1 MSPNSTEPITHPR
14 PRRRRR
20 RILISL
26 AILAALAGMVA
37 VGVGVYLRS
46 ESFNRYISAQI
57 REKLTEYGIRSEI
70 GGFAFAWSSQ
80 TARLKDL
87 KLYNGQ
93 TGQPLVTL
101 REAEIQCEIRD
112 LWAPRLSR
120 EIAVRTVRLVGADLH
135 VEIDGKGAT
144 NFEGL
149 RMAPSKSKAVS
160 FDTSTMVTSLTE
172 SALHFKDRSRGIEVE
187 LGKLEAEARAA
198 GGTPEAAKI
207 DLRSTAGR
215 LRYEGRELALDKL
228 ALGAQV
234 STAGAQIE
242 SLSLA
247 SPAGEAALRGAIEDW
262 SAFRYGVDLQSTIRS
277 EEVARVLR
285 PNLRVRGMAR
295 AALRVEGERDKV
307 RIKGE
312 ASAEDLSIAGERL
325 RGLRAGEIHLDG
337 DANHLRF
344 SIGQVR
350 VNTVEFSDVTI
361 GAIALNGLKGETV
374 AGKTRATAAGGTAGR
389 VEWAGSRLDSLTLR
403 SLTAEVNESGRYL
416 IKSNAVLDK
425 GEITG
430 AKFSNATAKA
440 ALDNEFLRVDEIRA
454 TLFGGTLNGTYLQPL
469 RPGSPSRVNAT
480 FSDVRTQEAASLW
493 TAEAVPVTGRV
504 RGEADLRFVGANP
517 RTLNGTIQANFEGVA
532 NEKSDAIPVTGE
544 AAIRAEN
551 GNLFFDRARLS
562 TGATQLTA
570 EGRLAYDGESDL
582 RVTLVSTQA
591 EQMVQIARSIEAAR
605 PFIEKQEPQIIGD
618 FRFEGRVTGEIERP
632 TVEGDVTA
640 ATVGLRDAI
649 LGALS
654 AHIAATPTEMRIEK
668 GSIRAQNEGAVKFDL
683 VAPFDPKAET
693 GKLDAVLDRMTLETI
708 LAAVGSPDAGKFITG
723 DLTGEAHLTGLP
735 GAMEGNAEIRLID
748 GKIADQ
754 PAELAIAEL
763 RFDGRDARLERL
775 EVKLPQSHLSA
786 EGSMNLDD
794 YAFLLQGKADQITL
808 GNLAETAELRDLK
821 FEGVADAEFQIS
833 GKALVGGKQ
842 TDLDWESLS
851 VELTARGQG
860 VKVNGR
866 DAGDLRLTAHTSQG
880 GRLDAELVTRILTA
894 GAAEQSKPE
903 VIKASIEL
911 RKPGRPIVV
920 ESDLNNLNL
929 PTILATFAPDLAPVL
944 AGTASA
950 KLQIAGPTAEEN
962 GTSTFERLRGGLT
975 ITQANLSVYDNPIKF
990 DVPVTVSLEGTR
1002 LLLPAMRIDGQGV
1015 ELNVGGTL
1023 ALAEDSAM
1031 NFSLNGAISFDRL
1044 PSIASGMVLYGG
1056 MKIDARLTGTFAEP
1070 KVNGAIDIEGFGL
1083 STEEQP
1089 IFINDGAGRITLAG
1103 DQVTLERFT
1112 AKANEGAVEI
1122 NGFTKLE
1129 QLRAKEWRYNI
1140 KASEA
1145 EIVLQDFSAT
1155 ISGGLTLIGT
1165 PAGQTLSGTV
1175 MVPQAEYQP
1184 GIDIDNLTA
1193 GSGTGNLA
1201 FGGFGNSSDSLQRL
1215 GLPPVSLRVRVEAR
1229 DSLIIRNEQ
1238 INTVGGG
1245 VLMLGGRLDDPDPA
1259 GRITLDGGT
1268 LRFRGQR
1275 YEITTGALDLPSG
1288 GASPLLNLV
1297 AEGAYSGYRVYIGL
1311 IGPTDNIDLTLRSEP
1326 ELARTEILNLITT
1339 GRTEAG
1345 TLASQDP
1352 LISGVGAAASL
1363 LTTGL
1368 ISKPAEQLLGLSRF
1382 QIDPIIRPNLNPA
1395 ARLTIGQQLFRN
1407 FYISYSTNLATEQ
1420 DQTALA
1426 EYTLSNRFSTLA
1438 TFTQGGSA
1446 ARQSVREGV
1455 FSLEFRGRQ
1464 RFSLG
1469 FSSPPS
1475 FGPGD
1480 TGDPLARLVRPK
1492 LPSAQVIVTPIPGL
1506 KLNAKT
1512 QRELLPVATQ
1522 GFSRSLARLGESRL
1536 KEYLQESGY
1545 FFAAVKSRCE
1555 PESCAG
1561 ERLKLVY
1568 EVDPNVIYDLKEIRI
1583 EGTNLVKYR
1592 DIQDGLQ
1599 SKTASTLSG
1608 NPFLKHLP
1616 ILGGYV
1622 RGLTS
1627 NDRLS
1632 NDTEFLRLY
1641 LADIGYRNAR
1651 VKYRQAV
1658 NPDSDDLIIIF
1669 DVEMGPQS
1677 EVADIAVRGN
1687 AILSAENLLAIVPV
1701 EPGEAFSYTRLRMG
1715 TQQIK
1720 QVYARHGFLEA
1731 DVDPEIVELDNDRVR
1746 LVYNINE
1753 GARAFVSEIEIAGT
1767 TKTGKGWIQRY
1778 FDFKEG
1784 DLLTPAKIRQTQR
1797 DLYSTN
1803 AFREVYVRAEPLGGD
1818 DGSAHKVTLNLT
1830 EAKPLLFVYGL
1841 GYSTDDGVRGLLEL
1855 ANTNFRGT
1863 LDSMS
1868 LRLRASS
1875 REQFSQLSFT
1885 DLRPFGTKLPT
1896 TISIFYNR
1904 NSNLIPFVRRRL
1916 INTEGNV
1923 VESDRGRSFGLNR
1936 FAAFIQTERKLSDRA
1951 SLRFR
1956 YNIERASLFNIDPD
1970 TFPETEVT
1978 RNERAIRLGM
1988 FSVGISRDTRDNVLN
2003 PSRGQLISADHSIAA
2018 RIFGGNE
2025 SFNKFFGTFQSYRTL
2040 DPFTPLLRNS
2050 TLAFSARIGLGGVYR
2065 DADRNGDN
2073 MISDSERRLPIS
2085 ERFFSGG
2092 ATTLRGFRF
2101 ETAGPQGVLEPRAGR
2116 PGELPTLVPLG
2127 GDGLAIFNFELRYPL
2142 SQRFRLVPFY
2152 DLGNVFR
2159 RVNDFSFSR
2168 MTNTVGVGFRINT
2181 PLGPVGVDYG
2191 FLIDPPAYATASGAI
2206 LRQPR
2211 GTIHI
2216 RFGQSF

>member
-1 MSPNSTEPITHPR
+1 MNPNSTEPITQSR
-14 PRRRRR
+14 PRRWPR
-20 RILISL
+20 RILVSIL
-26 AILAALAGMVA
+26 ILAALLGMAV
-37 VGVGVYLRS
+37 VGVRLYLRS
-46 ESFNRYISAQI
+46 ESFNRYLSAQI
-57 REKLTEYGIRSEI
+57 QEKLTEYGIRSEI

-87 KLYNGQ
+87 KLYNER

-101 REAEIQCEIRD
+101 REAEIECEIRD
-112 LWAPRLSR
+112 LWAARLSR
-120 EIAVRTVRLVGADLH
+120 EIAVKAVRLAGLELR
-135 VEIDGKGAT
+135 VEIDAAGVS

-149 RMAPSKSKAVS
+149 RMAPSTSKAVT
-160 FDTSTMVTSLTE
+160 FDTSAMVTTLTE
-172 SALHFKDRSRGIEVE
+172 SVLHFKDRSRGIEAE
-187 LGKLEAEARAA
+187 LNRLSAEARAV
-198 GGTPEAAKI
+198 GGTPEATKV

-215 LRYEGRELALDKL
+215 LTYEGRELALDKL
-228 ALGAQV
+228 ALGAEV
-234 STAGAQIE
+234 SPTGARIE

-247 SPAGEAALRGAIEDW
+247 SPAGEATIRGTIEDW
-262 SAFRYGVDLQSTIRS
+262 SAPRYGLDLQASVRS
-277 EEVARVLR
+277 EEVARVLQ
-285 PNLRVRGMAR
+285 PDLRVRGMAR
-295 AALRVEGERDKV
+295 AALRVEGERETF
-307 RIKGE
+307 RLRGE
-312 ASAEDLSIAGERL
+312 AGAEDLVVSEDRL
-325 RGLRAGEIHLDG
+325 RGLRAGEIQVEG
-337 DANHLRF
+337 DPKLVRF
-344 SIGQVR
+344 NLGQIR
-350 VNTVEFSDVTI
+350 VNAVEFSGVTI
-361 GAIALNGLKGETV
+361 GSVAFNGLKGETA
-374 AGKTRATAAGGTAGR
+374 AGKTRATVAGGTAGS
-389 VEWAGSRLDSLTLR
+389 VEWKGSRLDSLTLR
-403 SLTAEVNESGRYL
+403 GLTAEVNESGRYL
-416 IKSNAVLDK
+416 VKTDAILAR

-430 AKFSNATAKA
+430 AKFTNATAKA
-440 ALDNEFLRVDEIRA
+440 VYDNEFLRVDEIRA
-454 TLFGGTLNGTYLQPL
+454 ALFGGTLA
-469 RPGSPSRVNAT
+469 GSYVLPVRAGAPSTVKAT
-480 FSDVRTQEAASLW
+480 FADVRTQEAASLL
-493 TAEAVPVTGRV
+493 TAEAVPVSGRI
-504 RGEADLRFVGANP
+504 RGEVDLRFVGTDL

-532 NEKSDAIPVTGE
+532 NEKSDAIPLTGE
-544 AAIRAEN
+544 TAIRAEN
-551 GNLFFDRARLS
+551 GNLIFDRARLS
-562 TGATQLTA
+562 TGPTQMTA
-570 EGRLAYDGESDL
+570 EGRLAFSGDSDL
-582 RVTLVSTQA
+582 RVTLLSTEA
-591 EQMVQIARSIEAAR
+591 EQMVQIARSIEATR
-605 PFIEKQEPQIIGD
+605 PFIEQQEPQLIGD
-618 FRFEGRVTGEIERP
+618 FRFDGRVTGEIERP

-640 ATVGLRDAI
+640 GTVGLRDAI

-654 AHIAATPTEMRIEK
+654 AHVAATPTEMRIER
-668 GSIRAQNEGAVKFDL
+668 GSIRAQNDGSVKFDL

-693 GKLDAVLDRMTLETI
+693 GRLDAVLDRMTLETI
-708 LAAVGSPDAGKFITG
+708 LAAVGSPDAGKFISG

-735 GAMEGNAEIRLID
+735 GTLEGSAEVRLVN
-748 GKIADQ
+748 GRVADQ
-754 PAELAIAEL
+754 PAELAVAEL
-763 RFDGRDARLERL
+763 RFDGRDARLEKL

-794 YAFLLQGKADQITL
+794 YAFLLQGKADQIAL
-808 GNLAETAELRDLK
+808 GNLAETVELRELT
-821 FEGVADAEFQIS
+821 FEGVADAEFQVS

-842 TDLDWESLS
+842 TDLDWESLR

-866 DAGDLRLTAHTSQG
+866 DAGDLRLTAHTSPG
-880 GRLDAELVTRILTA
+880 GRIDAELITGILTA
-894 GAAEQSKPE
+894 GAAEKGKPE
-903 VIKASIEL
+903 ILKASIEL
-911 RKPGRPIVV
+911 RKSGRPIVV
-920 ESDLNNLNL
+920 ESDLSSLNI
-929 PTILATFAPDLAPVL
+929 PTLLATFAPDLAPVL
-944 AGTASA
+944 TGTASA
-950 KLQIAGPTAEEN
+950 KLRIEGPTVDEN
-962 GTSTFERLRGGLT
+962 GVSTFERLRGGLT
-975 ITQANLSVYDNPIKF
+975 ITQANLSVYDNPIRF
-990 DVPVTVSLEGTR
+990 DVPATVSLEGAR
-1002 LLLPAMRIDGQGV
+1002 LMLPAMRLGGQGV

-1023 ALAEDSAM
+1023 GLVEESAM
-1031 NFSLNGAISFDRL
+1031 NFSLNGAINFDRL
-1044 PSIASGMVLYGG
+1044 PSIAAGVVLYGG
-1056 MKIDARLTGTFAEP
+1056 MKIDARLTGTLAEP
-1070 KVNGAIDIEGFGL
+1070 KVDGAIDVEGFGL

-1103 DQVTLERFT
+1103 DQLTLEKFT
-1112 AKANEGAVEI
+1112 AKANEGTVEI
-1122 NGFTKLE
+1122 SGVTKLE

-1140 KASEA
+1140 KASDA

-1155 ISGGLTLIGT
+1155 ISGGLTLAGT

-1184 GIDIDNLTA
+1184 AIDIDNLTA
-1193 GSGTGNLA
+1193 GGGTGNLA

-1215 GLPPVSLRVRVEAR
+1215 GLPPVNLRIRVEAR

-1245 VLMLGGRLDDPDPA
+1245 VLMLGGRLDDPDPT
-1259 GRITLDGGT
+1259 GRIALDGGT

-1288 GASPLLNLV
+1288 GAPPLLNLV

-1345 TLASQDP
+1345 SVASQDP

-1426 EYTLSNRFSTLA
+1426 EYTFSNRFSALA

-1455 FSLEFRGRQ
+1455 FSLELRGRQ

-1469 FSSPPS
+1469 FSSSPS
-1475 FGPGD
+1475 LGPGD
-1480 TGDPLARLVRPK
+1480 GGDALARLVRPK
-1492 LPSAQVIVTPIPGL
+1492 LPPAQVVVTPIPGF
-1506 KLNAKT
+1506 KFSNKT
-1512 QRELLPVATQ
+1512 QRELLPVASQ
-1522 GFSRSLARLGESRL
+1522 GFSRSLARLGEGRL

-1545 FFAAVKSRCE
+1545 FFATVKSRCE

-1561 ERLKLVY
+1561 ERLKLIY
-1568 EVDPNVIYDLKEIRI
+1568 EIDPNVIYDLKDIRI
-1583 EGTNLVKYR
+1583 EGTDLVRYR
-1592 DIQDGLQ
+1592 DIQDRLQ

-1608 NPFLKHLP
+1608 NPFLRNLP

-1658 NPDSDDLIIIF
+1658 SPDTDDLIIIF
-1669 DVEMGPQS
+1669 DVDPGAQS

-1687 AILSAENLLAIVPV
+1687 AILSAEDLLAIVPV

-1715 TQQIK
+1715 TQQIR
-1720 QVYARHGFLEA
+1720 QLYARYGFLEA
-1731 DVDPEIVELDNDRVR
+1731 VADPEIIELDNDRVR

-1753 GARAFVSEIEIAGT
+1753 GARAFVSQIEIAGT

-1803 AFREVYVRAEPLGGD
+1803 AFREVNVRAEPLGGD

-1863 LDSMS
+1863 LDALS

-1885 DLRPFGTKLPT
+1885 DLRPFGAKLPT
-1896 TISIFYNR
+1896 TISLFYNR

-1916 INTEGNV
+1916 IDNNGNV
-1923 VESDRGRSFGLNR
+1923 IESDRGRSFGLNR
-1936 FAAFIQTERKLSDRA
+1936 FAAFIQSERKLNDRS

-1988 FSVGISRDTRDNVLN
+1988 FSVGISHDTRDNVLN
-2003 PSRGQLISADHSIAA
+2003 PSRGQLISADHSLAA
-2018 RIFGGNE
+2018 RILGGNE
-2025 SFNKFFGTFQSYRTL
+2025 SFNKFFGTYQRYRTL
-2040 DPFTPLLRNS
+2040 DPFTPLLKNS
-2050 TLAFSARIGLGGVYR
+2050 TLAFSARIGLGAVYR

-2073 MISDSERRLPIS
+2073 LISDSEQRLPIS

-2116 PGELPTLVPLG
+2116 VGELPTLVPLG

-2142 SQRFRLVPFY
+2142 SQRFRFVPFY

-2159 RVNDFSFSR
+2159 RVSDFSFSR

>member
-1 MSPNSTEPITHPR
+1 M
-14 PRRRRR
+14 
-20 RILISL
+20 
-26 AILAALAGMVA
+26 AA
-37 VGVGVYLRS
+37 VGGWIYVRS
-46 ESFNRYISAQI
+46 EHFNRYISAKTQ
-57 REKLTEYGIRSEI
+57 EKLAEYGIRSEI
-70 GGFAFAWSSQ
+70 GGFALAWDAR
-80 TARLKDL
+80 TARLKNL
-87 KLYNGQ
+87 TLHNQ
-93 TGQPLVTL
+93 RTGQLLATV
-101 REAEIQCEIRD
+101 REVEIECEIRD

-120 EIAVRTVRLVGADLH
+120 EIAVKAVRLAGVDLR
-135 VEIDGKGAT
+135 VEIDAKGAT
-144 NFEGL
+144 NFDGL
-149 RMAPSKSKAVS
+149 RITPATSKALT
-160 FDTSTMVTSLTE
+160 FDTSAMVTSLTE
-172 SALHFKDRSRGIEVE
+172 SAVRFRDRSRRLEVD
-187 LGKLEAEARAA
+187 LERLEVEARAG
-198 GGTPEAAKI
+198 GGTPEATAL
-207 DLRSTAGR
+207 DARSTAGR

-228 ALGAQV
+228 AVGARV
-234 STAGAQIE
+234 SAAGARIE
-242 SLSLA
+242 RLTLA
-247 SPAGEAALRGAIEDW
+247 SPAGEAAIRGEIEDW
-262 SAFRYGVDLQSTIRS
+262 ATFRYGVDLQSSIRS
-277 EEVARVLR
+277 EELARLLR
-285 PNLRVRGMAR
+285 PGQRVRGTAR
-295 AALRVEGERDKV
+295 AALRVEGDLD
-307 RIKGE
+307 RIRIRGE
-312 ASAEDLSIAGERL
+312 AGAEDLTIATGRL

-337 DANHLRF
+337 DAKSLRF
-344 SIGQVR
+344 GVGQVR
-350 VNTVEFSDVTI
+350 VNSAEVAEVTI
-361 GAIALNGLKGETV
+361 GSIALKGVRGETV
-374 AGKTRATAAGGTAGR
+374 SGKTRATVAGGTTGPVA
-389 VEWAGSRLDSLTLR
+389 WTGSRLDSL
-403 SLTAEVNESGRYL
+403 SLQGITVEMNETGRYL
-416 IKSNAVLDK
+416 IGSNAALAQ

-430 AKFSNATAKA
+430 VRFSNASAKA
-440 ALDNEFLRVDEIRA
+440 ALDNDFLRVDEIRA
-454 TLFGGTLNGTYLQPL
+454 ALLGGTISGTYLLPL
-469 RPGSPSRVNAT
+469 DRGAPSRVNAT
-480 FSDVRTQEAASLW
+480 FSDLRTEEAAVLV
-493 TAEAVPVTGRV
+493 TPEPVPVTGRI
-504 RGEADLRFVGANP
+504 RGEVDLRFVGADP
-517 RTLNGTIQANFEGVA
+517 RTASGTIQANFEGIA
-532 NEKSDAIPVTGE
+532 NEKSDAIPLTGE
-544 AAIRAEN
+544 ASIRVEN
-551 GNLFFDRARLS
+551 GNLLFDRTRLS
-562 TGATQLTA
+562 TGPTQLTA

-582 RVTLVSTQA
+582 RMTLVSTEAQQLA
-591 EQMVQIARSIEAAR
+591 QIGRSIEAVR
-605 PFIEKQEPQIIGD
+605 PFIEAQEPQLIGD
-618 FRFEGRVTGEIERP
+618 LRFEGRVTGQVERAAI
-632 TVEGDVTA
+632 EGDLTA
-640 ATVGLRDAI
+640 GTVGLRDGI

-654 AHIAATPTEMRIEK
+654 AHVAASATEIRIEK
-668 GSIRAQNEGAVKFDL
+668 GSIRGLNGGSMTFDL
-683 VAPFDPKAET
+683 TAPFDPNAVT
-693 GKLDAVLDRMTLETI
+693 GRLDAVIDRMPLDAI
-708 LAAVGSPDAGKFITG
+708 LAAVGSPNASKFISG
-723 DLTGEAHLTGLP
+723 DLTGETHLTGLP
-735 GAMEGNAEIRLID
+735 GAMEGNAEIRLVE

-754 PAELAIAEL
+754 PAELAFAEL
-763 RFDGRDARLERL
+763 RFDGRDARLDKL
-775 EVKLPQSHLSA
+775 EVKLPQSRLSA

-794 YAFLLQGKADQITL
+794 YAFLVQGKADQIAL
-808 GNLAETAELRDLK
+808 GNLAETIELRDVK

-833 GKALVGGKQ
+833 GKALTTAAR
-842 TDLDWESLS
+842 TDLDWESLRI
-851 VELTARGQG
+851 ELSARGQG
-860 VKVNGR
+860 VKVNDR
-866 DAGDLRLTAHTSQG
+866 DAGDLWFTANTSPG
-880 GRLDAELVTRILTA
+880 GRIDAQLVTGILTA
-894 GAAEQSKPE
+894 GAAEQGKTE
-903 VIKASIEL
+903 TLKASIEL

-920 ESDLNNLNL
+920 ESDLDNLNI
-929 PTILATFAPDLAPVL
+929 PTILATFAPDLVPVI
-944 AGTASA
+944 AGNASA
-950 KLQIAGPTAEEN
+950 RLRIEGPTADES
-962 GTSTFERLRGGLT
+962 GTATFERLRGGLT
-975 ITQANLSVYDNPIKF
+975 ITKANLSVYDNPIKF
-990 DVPVTVSLEGTR
+990 DMPVTVMLDGPR
-1002 LLLPAMRIDGQGV
+1002 LLLPVTRLEGQGV
-1015 ELNVGGTL
+1015 ELNAGG
-1023 ALAEDSAM
+1023 ALAWAGDSAV
-1031 NFSLNGAISFDRL
+1031 NFALNGAINFDRL
-1044 PSIASGMVLYGG
+1044 PSIATGMVLYGG
-1056 MKIDARLTGTFAEP
+1056 MKIDARLTGTMAEP
-1070 KVNGAIDIEGFGL
+1070 QVSGAIDITGFGL
-1083 STEEQP
+1083 STEDQP
-1089 IFINDGAGRITLAG
+1089 IFINDGAGRITLEG
-1103 DQVTLERFT
+1103 DQLKLERFT
-1112 AKANEGAVEI
+1112 AKANEGSVEI

-1129 QLRAKEWRYNI
+1129 QLRAREWRYDI
-1140 KASEA
+1140 KASDA
-1145 EIVLQDFSAT
+1145 EIVLQDFRAT
-1155 ISGGLTLIGT
+1155 ISGGLTLTGT

-1184 GIDIDNLTA
+1184 SIDIDNLTA
-1193 GSGTGNLA
+1193 GSAAGSLA
-1201 FGGFGNSSDSLQRL
+1201 FGGFGRSSDSLQRM
-1215 GLPPVSLRVRVEAR
+1215 GLPPINLKVRVEAR

-1245 VLMLGGRLDDPDPA
+1245 VLTLGGRLDDPDPA

-1288 GASPLLNLV
+1288 GAPPLLNLL
-1297 AEGAYSGYRVYIGL
+1297 AEGAYSGYRVYVGL

-1345 TLASQDP
+1345 SLATQDP

-1407 FYISYSTNLATEQ
+1407 FYVSYSTNLATEQ

-1438 TFTQGGSA
+1438 TFTQGGSG

-1455 FSLEFRGRQ
+1455 FSLEFRARQ

-1469 FSSPPS
+1469 FQPAASL
-1475 FGPGD
+1475 GPGD
-1480 TGDPLARLVRPK
+1480 SGDAFTRLARPK
-1492 LPSAQVIVTPIPGL
+1492 LPAAQVDVTPVPGL
-1506 KLNAKT
+1506 TLKAKT
-1512 QRELLPVATQ
+1512 KRELLPVATQ

-1536 KEYLQESGY
+1536 KEYLQESGF
-1545 FFAAVKSRCE
+1545 FFASVKSRCE

-1561 ERLKLVY
+1561 ERLRLIY
-1568 EVDPNVIYDLKEIRI
+1568 EVDPNVIYDLKDIRI
-1583 EGTNLVKYR
+1583 EGTKLVRYR
-1592 DIQDGLQ
+1592 DIQDRLQ
-1599 SKTASTLSG
+1599 SKTASSLSG
-1608 NPFLKHLP
+1608 NPFLRHLP

-1632 NDTEFLRLY
+1632 NDTEILRLY

-1658 NPDSDDLIIIF
+1658 RPDSDDLIIIF
-1669 DVEMGPQS
+1669 DVDAGLQS

-1687 AILSAENLLAIVPV
+1687 AILPAEDLLAIVPV

-1715 TQQIK
+1715 AQQIR
-1720 QVYARHGFLEA
+1720 QLYARNGFLETTA
-1731 DVDPEIVELDNDRVR
+1731 DPEIVELTGDRVR
-1746 LVYNINE
+1746 LVYNISE

-1778 FDFKEG
+1778 FNFKEG

-1803 AFREVYVRAEPLGGD
+1803 AFREVNVRADPLGGD

-1855 ANTNFRGT
+1855 ANTNVQGT
-1863 LDSMS
+1863 LDFLS

-1885 DLRPFGTKLPT
+1885 DLRPFGTRIPT
-1896 TISIFYNR
+1896 TISVFYNR

-1916 INTEGNV
+1916 IDATGNV

-1936 FAAFIQTERKLSDRA
+1936 FAAFIQSERKMSER
-1951 SLRFR
+1951 SSVRFR
-1956 YNIERASLFNIDPD
+1956 YNIERASLFNIDPEN
-1970 TFPETEVT
+1970 FPETEVT

-1988 FSVGISRDTRDNVLN
+1988 FSIGISRDTRDNVLN

-2018 RIFGGNE
+2018 RILGGNE
-2025 SFNKFFGTFQSYRTL
+2025 SFNKFFGTYQSYRTL
-2040 DPFTPLLRNS
+2040 DPATPILNNS
-2050 TLAFSARIGLGGVYR
+2050 TLAFSARIGLGAVYR

-2073 MISDSERRLPIS
+2073 MISDTEKRLPIS

-2101 ETAGPQGVLEPRAGR
+2101 ETAGPQGVLEPRVGR

-2159 RVNDFSFSR
+2159 RINDFRFSR